1 MYVGVF
7 LSHSAEHNVS
17 ICPGISSIQPISAS
31 RRINK
36 RVSEGRGEGG
46 SGVVVAEGW
55 HVLCDSYDTSPVFQ
69 NRSFTFL

>member
-46 SGVVVAEGW
+46 RAGVGGGCGVACL
-55 HVLCDSYDTSPVFQ
+55 V
-69 NRSFTFL
+69 